1 MKICFVIPSLNHGGA
16 ELLLRDVS
24 NQLVKRGISVQIVVL
39 SVSTDLID
47 SFSADVEFKFL
58 NDRVLS
64 SFSRKAFFNSWK
76 YRKELKSIFEDFEPD
91 HIIAHLPISHH
102 IVRLVALTNNFGIK
116 IWMHHHSL
124 QYEANPIKTISQK
137 TLFYLTKFLSK
148 KLDFGHIFISKSV
161 LNHVSSRLG
170 TSKNYVLLNSVVD
183 KYQLISET
191 KKPNEFEQKYNI
203 VVPGRLVKEKGHL
216 PFLNAI
222 KSFVEKKNIII
233 HIIGE
238 GPERMTIESFVNAK
252 GLNERVKMH
261 GRMDQDELLK
271 YMYHSDIIIV
281 PSLIEGFGMVAAE
294 ALMLNKICIVS
305 DAGGLTEVIDDNR
318 NGFVFKSGNFGDL
331 NLLLNKLYQN
341 DQANER
347 LTIRESYLNK
357 FTIESYVDKLLSILS
372 SYN

>member
-1 MKICFVIPSLNHGGA
+1 MRICFVIPSLNHGGA

-47 SFSADVEFKFL
+47 SFSADIDFKFL
-58 NDRVLS
+58 NDRLLS
-64 SFSRKAFFNSWK
+64 SFSRKAFFSSWK
-76 YRKELKSIFEDFEPD
+76 HRKELKRIFKDFKPN
-91 HIIAHLPISHH
+91 HIIANLPIAHH
-102 IVRLVALTNNFGIK
+102 IVRIASLNNNLEAK

-124 QYEANPIKTISQK
+124 QYEANPIMTISQK
-137 TLFYLTKFLSK
+137 ALFYLTKFLSK
-148 KLDFGHIFISKSV
+148 KIDFGQIFISKSV
-161 LNHVSSRLG
+161 LNHISPRLG
-170 TSKNYVLLNSVVD
+170 TNKNYVLLNSVVD
-183 KYQLISET
+183 KYKLISET
-191 KKPNEFEQKYNI
+191 KKPNEFKQKYNI

-222 KSFVEKKNIII
+222 KSFIEKKNIIV

-252 GLNERVKMH
+252 ELKEKVKMH
-261 GRMDQDELLK
+261 GRLEQDELLK

-294 ALMLNKICIVS
+294 ALMLNKLCIVS
-305 DAGGLTEVIDDNR
+305 DAGGLTEVIEDNR
-318 NGFVFKSGNFGDL
+318 NGFVFKRSNFGDL
-331 NLLLNKLYQN
+331 NLILSKMYQN
-341 DQANER
+341 DKSKEG
-347 LTIRESYLNK
+347 LSIRESYLKK